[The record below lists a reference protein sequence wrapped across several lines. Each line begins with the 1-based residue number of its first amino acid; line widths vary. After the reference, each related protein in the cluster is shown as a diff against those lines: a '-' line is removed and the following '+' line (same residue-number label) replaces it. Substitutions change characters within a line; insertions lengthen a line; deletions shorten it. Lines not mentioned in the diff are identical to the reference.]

1 MPWLV
6 LIVSGVLE
14 SVWAVALG
22 KSESFSRLLPSVVFL
37 VALVCS
43 MVGLALAMRELPTA
57 TSYVV
62 WVGIGAVLTTAYS
75 LVTGEEAASPL
86 KIVLLGVIVASVVGL
101 KVLAG

>member
-1 MPWLV
+1 MSWIVLV
-6 LIVSGVLE
+6 LSGVLE

-22 KSESFSRLLPSVVFL
+22 KSEGFTRLAPSVVFL
-37 VALVCS
+37 VGLVFS
-43 MVGLALAMRELPTA
+43 MAGLAYAMRELPTA

-62 WVGIGAVLTTAYS
+62 WVGVGAVLTATYTF
-75 LVTGEEAASPL
+75 VTGDEAASVL